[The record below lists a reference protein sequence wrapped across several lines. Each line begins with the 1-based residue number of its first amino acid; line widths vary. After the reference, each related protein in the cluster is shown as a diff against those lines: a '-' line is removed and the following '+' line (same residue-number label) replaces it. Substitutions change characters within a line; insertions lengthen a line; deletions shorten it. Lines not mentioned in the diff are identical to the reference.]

1 VEGIDKQG
9 RPFQIFFGT
18 DARVIVNP
26 QTAQIVSVNPL
37 SAAGAL

>member
-1 VEGIDKQG
+1 VEGIDKLG
-9 RPFQIFFGT
+9 RPFQIFRGA

-26 QTAQIVSVNPL
+26 QTGQIVSTNPL